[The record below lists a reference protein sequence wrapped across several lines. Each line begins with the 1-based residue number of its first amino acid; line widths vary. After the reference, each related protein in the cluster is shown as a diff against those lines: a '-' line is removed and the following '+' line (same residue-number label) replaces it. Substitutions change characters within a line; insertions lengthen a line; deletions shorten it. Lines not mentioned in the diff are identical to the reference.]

1 MTTTSGERAVRRP
14 LPKEMARILGDCR
27 DLAIHRL
34 LLSFTSMLDRVG
46 DLLMA
51 RAERSDVREEQALC
65 LDARSVLN
73 NEGAKLIADFERHL
87 RQLVDDRLNGKVAVK
102 ADFANVDAKK
112 LTLIETST
120 MDESVLSG
128 NIVRIVENQ
137 CESELRDFN
146 RAVGYLLGR
155 PDLETAAN
163 PLAPTTIVEAFTDA
177 LHGIPGDQR
186 LKLAILKELNQTS
199 LGDINEIYADL
210 NRHLDSLK
218 VVPKQR
224 ASIVNRSGGAAER
237 GGSAASAANE
247 GKGHAGAV
255 APPSGGDIDLMAV
268 LQRLAN
274 SGILRASTG
283 PMHAGQPTGGAQFA
297 GLGSASAAAGY
308 ALNVPSQGGSAGGG
322 GYSMPSGGV
331 SGGGY
336 SMPAG
341 GGGGTY
347 SMPAGGMVSAPGSMG
362 AAPAIG
368 PFGGPRILVTPEL
381 GDALGRL
388 QHGET
393 GFEFAGAP
401 VQFAGLQQDMHNV
414 LRDIQESPIGSKAN
428 QLEAMTIEL
437 VAMLFD
443 FIFETK
449 DLPDSIKALVGRLQI
464 PVLKAAMLDGA
475 FFSKK
480 SHPSRLLV
488 NALAHAGIGWSPT
501 MGHDDPLYRKIETI
515 VHRVLDDFTDD
526 IGLFDTLREDLEA
539 FLATEEKTAEVNIQ
553 SSAEQINQRDR
564 LEIAQ
569 MMARSEIDRRLKEH
583 TAPNFLATF
592 LREKWQSTLAQLY
605 LQEGEE
611 SEAWSSALST
621 LDDLVWSV
629 QPKRATDDRKK
640 LVAMLRNLLRRLH
653 GGLHNVAWEPGERE
667 QFMSNLVAAHAAA
680 VKSSL
685 STTPMPTTA
694 VSEAAAAAAVEASA
708 KGDLEAANKAL
719 ALAEAMAP
727 APAPPEP
734 EIEIPQDRFAEIAG
748 SLERGMWVEF
758 EGEDGQLA
766 FAKLAWVS
774 PLRGTY
780 LFTNRQGQKAVS
792 LTADE
797 LAERFRNDRARL
809 VEAEPLIDRAF
820 TSMMATIEQKFGS
833 EAVAQPG

>member
-1 MTTTSGERAVRRP
+1 MNATTSSGERAVSRP
-14 LPKEMARILGDCR
+14 VPKDMARILGDCR

-51 RAERSDVREEQALC
+51 RAERSDVREEQTLC
-65 LDARSVLN
+65 LDARSVLT

-87 RQLVDDRLNGKVAVK
+87 RQLVDDRMSGKVAAK
-102 ADFANVDAKK
+102 ASFAAVDAKQ
-112 LTLIETST
+112 LSLVETTT

-128 NIVRIVENQ
+128 NIIRIVENQ
-137 CESELRDFN
+137 CESELREFN

-163 PLAPTTIVEAFTDA
+163 PLAPTTIVQAFTNA
-177 LHGIPGDQR
+177 LHGIPGEQP
-186 LKLAILKELNQTS
+186 LKLAILKELNTTS

-210 NRHLDSLK
+210 NRHLESLK

-224 ASIVNRSGGAAER
+224 APIVHRGGGAER
-237 GGSAASAANE
+237 GGGEGRGHAAN
-247 GKGHAGAV
+247 A

-268 LQRLAN
+268 LQRLAS
-274 SGILRASTG
+274 SGMLRAS
-283 PMHAGQPTGGAQFA
+283 AAAAASSGQPGGGVQFP
-297 GLGSASAAAGY
+297 GLGAASAAAGY
-308 ALNVPSQGGSAGGG
+308 TLNVPAPGGG
-322 GYSMPSGGV
+322 GGMYSMPSGGMI
-331 SGGGY
+331 SG
-336 SMPAG
+336 AG
-341 GGGGTY
+341 
-347 SMPAGGMVSAPGSMG
+347 AGQSV
-362 AAPAIG
+362 PAIG
-368 PFGGPRILVTPEL
+368 QFGGPRILVTPEL

-388 QHGET
+388 QHGES

-480 SHPSRLLV
+480 SHPSRQLV

-501 MGHDDPLYRKIETI
+501 MGHDDPLYRKIESI
-515 VHRVLDDFTDD
+515 VHRVLDDFADD
-526 IGLFDTLREDLEA
+526 ITLFDTLREDLEA

-553 SSAEQINQRDR
+553 STAEQINQRDR
-564 LEIAQ
+564 HEIAQ
-569 MMARSEIDRRLKEH
+569 MVAKSEVERRLKEH
-583 TAPNFLATF
+583 AAPNFLATF
-592 LREKWQSTLAQLY
+592 LRDRWQNTLAQLY
-605 LQEGEE
+605 LRDGEE
-611 SEAWSSALST
+611 SEAWNSALST

-653 GGLHNVAWEPGERE
+653 GGLHNVEWEQGERE

-685 STTPMPTTA
+685 ASTPMPTTA
-694 VSEAAAAAAVEASA
+694 VSEAAAVAAAEASA
-708 KGDLEAANKAL
+708 KGDVDAANRAL
-719 ALAEAMAP
+719 ALAQAMAP
-727 APAPPEP
+727 APLPPEP
-734 EIEIPQDRFAEIAG
+734 ELEIPQDRFAEIAG

-797 LAERFRNDRARL
+797 LAERFRNDRARM

-820 TSMMATIEQKFGS
+820 TSMMATIEEKFGS
-833 EAVAQPG
+833 DAVAQPG

>member
-1 MTTTSGERAVRRP
+1 MNVTTTSGERAVHRP
-14 LPKEMARILGDCR
+14 LPKDMARILADCR

-51 RAERSDVREEQALC
+51 RAERSDVREEQTLC
-65 LDARSVLN
+65 LDARSVLT

-87 RQLVDDRLNGKVAVK
+87 RHLVDDRLNGKVAAK
-102 ADFANVDAKK
+102 ADFSTVDAKQ

-120 MDESVLSG
+120 MDESVLSS
-128 NIVRIVENQ
+128 NIVRVVENQ

-146 RAVGYLLGR
+146 RTIGYLLGR

-210 NRHLDSLK
+210 NRHLDNLK

-224 ASIVNRSGGAAER
+224 SPIVNRGGGVER
-237 GGSAASAANE
+237 GGD
-247 GKGHAGAV
+247 GKGHGV
-255 APPSGGDIDLMAV
+255 NAPPSGGDIDLMAV

-274 SGILRASTG
+274 SGVLRASTAPAPG
-283 PMHAGQPTGGAQFA
+283 AGQPSGGMQFS
-297 GLGSASAAAGY
+297 GLGAAAAAAGY
-308 ALNVPSQGGSAGGG
+308 ALNIPGSGGAAGGG
-322 GYSMPSGGV
+322 V
-331 SGGGY
+331 
-336 SMPAG
+336 
-341 GGGGTY
+341 Y
-347 SMPAGGMVSAPGSMG
+347 SMPAGGMVSAPSAGQSP
-362 AAPAIG
+362 PAIG
-368 PFGGPRILVTPEL
+368 QFGGPRILVTPEL

-393 GFEFAGAP
+393 GFEFAGSP
-401 VQFAGLQQDMHNV
+401 VQFSGLQQDMHNV

-501 MGHDDPLYRKIETI
+501 MGHDDPLYRKIESI
-515 VHRVLDDFTDD
+515 VHRVLDDFADD
-526 IGLFDTLREDLEA
+526 ITLFDTLREDLEN

-553 SSAEQINQRDR
+553 STAEQINQRDR

-569 MMARSEIDRRLKEH
+569 LMARSEIDRRLKEQ
-583 TAPNFLATF
+583 ASPNFLANF
-592 LREKWQSTLAQLY
+592 LRDKWQNTLVQVY
-605 LQEGEE
+605 LRDGEE
-611 SEAWSSALST
+611 SEAWGSAVST

-653 GGLHNVAWEPGERE
+653 GGLHNVEWAPGERE

-685 STTPMPTTA
+685 ASTPMPTTA
-694 VSEAAAAAAVEASA
+694 VSEAAAVAAAEASA
-708 KGDLEAANKAL
+708 KGDVEAANKAH
-719 ALAEAMAP
+719 ALAVAMAP
-727 APAPPEP
+727 APIPPEP
-734 EIEIPQDRFAEIAG
+734 EPELEVPQDRFAEIAG

-820 TSMMATIEQKFGS
+820 TSMMATIEEKFGS

>member
-1 MTTTSGERAVRRP
+1 MNATTISGERVARRP
-14 LPKEMARILGDCR
+14 VPREMARILGDCR

-65 LDARSVLN
+65 LDARSVLT

-87 RQLVDDRLNGKVAVK
+87 RQHIDDRLQGKVEVK
-102 ADFANVDAKK
+102 ADFNQVDAKK
-112 LTLIETST
+112 LTLVDTSA

-128 NIVRIVENQ
+128 NIVRVVENQ
-137 CESELRDFN
+137 CESELREFN
-146 RAVGYLLGR
+146 RAVGFLLGR

-177 LHGIPGDQR
+177 LHGIDGDQR
-186 LKLAILKELNQTS
+186 VKLAILKELNQTS

-210 NRHLDSLK
+210 NRHLENLK

-224 ASIVNRSGGAAER
+224 SAIVNRA
-237 GGSAASAANE
+237 AASERATE
-247 GKGHAGAV
+247 GKAHAHSHGQPGAP
-255 APPSGGDIDLMAV
+255 ATGGDIDLMSV
-268 LQRLAN
+268 LQRLA
-274 SGILRASTG
+274 SRGMLRAS
-283 PMHAGQPTGGAQFA
+283 PAQAPAGLQPGGFSIPGGGA
-297 GLGSASAAAGY
+297 ASAAAGY
-308 ALNVPSQGGSAGGG
+308 ALNL
-322 GYSMPSGGV
+322 PSGSSTGYLNPGAGYMQSSGV
-331 SGGGY
+331 GGAQA
-336 SMPAG
+336 S
-341 GGGGTY
+341 
-347 SMPAGGMVSAPGSMG
+347 

-368 PFGGPRILVTPEL
+368 PYGGPRILVTPEL
-381 GDALGRL
+381 GEALGRM

-393 GFEFAGAP
+393 GFEVAGAQ

-414 LRDIQESPIGSKAN
+414 LRDLQDSPIGARAN

-488 NALAHAGIGWSPT
+488 NALAQAGIGWSPT

-515 VHRVLDDFTDD
+515 VHRVLDEFADD
-526 IGLFDTLREDLEA
+526 IGLFDVLREDLEA
-539 FLATEEKTAEVNIQ
+539 FLATEEKTAEINIQ
-553 SSAEQINQRDR
+553 STAEEINQRDR
-564 LEIAQ
+564 LEIAH
-569 MMARSEIDRRLKEH
+569 MVARAEVERRLKEH

-592 LREKWQSTLAQLY
+592 LRDKWQDALAQMY
-605 LQEGEE
+605 LRDGEE
-611 SEAWSSALST
+611 SESWNSALST

-653 GGLHNVAWEPGERE
+653 GGLHNVSWEAGERE

-685 STTPMPTTA
+685 ASAPMPTTA
-694 VSEAAAAAAVEASA
+694 VAEAAAAAAVEATA
-708 KGDLEAANKAL
+708 KGDVDTATKAR

-727 APAPPEP
+727 APPTPAPEPEP
-734 EIEIPQDRFAEIAG
+734 EILQDRFAEIAG

-809 VEAEPLIDRAF
+809 VEAEPLVDRAF
-820 TSMMATIEQKFGS
+820 TSMLASIEEKFGD
-833 EAVAQPG
+833 AATADVPAPAQV

>member
-1 MTTTSGERAVRRP
+1 
-14 LPKEMARILGDCR
+14 
-27 DLAIHRL
+27 
-34 LLSFTSMLDRVG
+34 MLDRVA

-51 RAERSDVREEQALC
+51 RAERSDVREEQTLC
-65 LDARSVLN
+65 LEARSVLA
-73 NEGAKLIADFERHL
+73 NEGARLIADFERHL
-87 RQLVDDRLNGKVAVK
+87 RQLVDDRMNGKVAVK

-112 LTLIETST
+112 LTLVDTSA

-137 CESELRDFN
+137 CENELRDFN
-146 RAVGYLLGR
+146 RSVGYLLGR

-177 LHGIPGDQR
+177 LHGIPGDKR

-199 LGDINEIYADL
+199 LGDINEIYTDL
-210 NRHLDSLK
+210 NKHLETLN
-218 VVPKQR
+218 VVPQQR
-224 ASIVNRSGGAAER
+224 SAIVHRGGGAER
-237 GGSAASAANE
+237 GGADAKAHAAAA
-247 GKGHAGAV
+247 G

-268 LQRLAN
+268 LQRLAS
-274 SGILRASTG
+274 SGMLRASAA
-283 PMHAGQPTGGAQFA
+283 PMSGGQPGGTMQFPGTGA
-297 GLGSASAAAGY
+297 ASAAAGY
-308 ALNVPSQGGSAGGG
+308 ALNIPGHGGG
-322 GYSMPSGGV
+322 AGSGIMSGSGAPPSALAV
-331 SGGGY
+331 
-336 SMPAG
+336 
-341 GGGGTY
+341 
-347 SMPAGGMVSAPGSMG
+347 
-362 AAPAIG
+362 G

-381 GDALGRL
+381 SDALGRL

-393 GFEFAGAP
+393 GFDFAGAQ

-414 LRDIQESPIGSKAN
+414 LRDIRDSPIGSKAN

-443 FIFETK
+443 FIFETR
-449 DLPDSIKALVGRLQI
+449 DLPDSIKALIGRLQI

-515 VHRVLDDFTDD
+515 VHRILDEFTDD
-526 IGLFDTLREDLEA
+526 IGLFDTLREDLEEY
-539 FLATEEKTAEVNIQ
+539 LATEQSTAEINIQ
-553 SSAEQINQRDR
+553 STADEINQRDR

-569 MMARSEIDRRLKEH
+569 VISRAEIDRRLKQH
-583 TAPNFLATF
+583 TAPNFLAAF
-592 LREKWQSTLAQLY
+592 LRDKWQTTLEQLY
-605 LQEGEE
+605 LQDGEE
-611 SEAWSSALST
+611 SEAWTSALST

-653 GGLHNVAWEPGERE
+653 GGLHNVAWEAGERE

-680 VKSSL
+680 VKASL
-685 STTPMPTTA
+685 ASTPMPTTA
-694 VSEAAAAAAVEASA
+694 VSQAAAAAAVEASA
-708 KGDLEAANKAL
+708 KGDMDAANKAL

-727 APAPPEP
+727 APPPPEP
-734 EIEIPQDRFAEIAG
+734 EPEPEVLQDRFAEVAG

-820 TSMMATIEQKFGS
+820 TSMMATIEEKFGS
-833 EAVAQPG
+833 ESVAQPS